1 MQLKQDC
8 PEEDTQLTTLHDVVI
23 ASLRH
28 QLDEMQQTLDFLRAS
43 DQSLR
48 LALRVSDM
56 RVQETE
62 VELSKAIERY
72 YITIS
77 SVCSNTTWSYWEIFW
92 YTLVV
97 RSKSHQPSLFRA
109 ATHYFKALLK
119 SIWTRIACVNCLY
132 CCHILYL

>member
-72 YITIS
+72 IIITLQSAVFAVTPRGPIERFLVHFGCEIQVPPAQ
-77 SVCSNTTWSYWEIFW
+77 SV
-92 YTLVV
+92 
-97 RSKSHQPSLFRA
+97 
-109 ATHYFKALLK
+109 
-119 SIWTRIACVNCLY
+119 
-132 CCHILYL
+132 